1 MLAQRKTADTH
12 YTPQEYLRLEK
23 QAVTR
28 SEYHQ
33 GQIVA
38 MAGAT
43 VTHNRINVNLTI
55 ELGNLLRDKPCDLFA
70 NDIRVQLPREDRYV
84 YPDLVIVCG
93 EPEFD
98 EDDPDTLINPQVII
112 EVLSNSTANYDRG
125 DKFHAYWTLDSFA
138 EYVLVDQYKMR
149 VEYFRRANEKLWELR
164 VLTKPDDLLELKSL
178 DVVLPLSSIYR
189 RVHIKTE

>member
-1 MLAQRKTADTH
+1 MSAQRKTADRY

-43 VTHNRINVNLTI
+43 VTHNRINVNLTV
-55 ELGNLLRDKPCDLFA
+55 ELVNLLRDKPCDVFA
-70 NDIRVQLPREDRYV
+70 NDLRVQLPRENRYV

-149 VEYFRRANEKLWELR
+149 VEYFRRVNEKLWELR

-189 RVHIKTE
+189 RVHLKTE

>member
-1 MLAQRKTADTH
+1 MLAQKKTDDTH

-23 QAVTR
+23 QAATR

-55 ELGNLLRDKPCDLFA
+55 ELVNILRDKPCDVFA
-70 NDIRVQLPREDRYV
+70 NNLRVRLPTENRYV

-93 EPEFD
+93 EPELD
-98 EDDPDTLINPQVII
+98 EDDPDTLINPQLVI